1 MVTLGVLGYTMMA
14 GMGVGILTNAGL
26 SNGEMDEKCR
36 MINDLVKEISEVK
49 TQTKELLDKFHLE
62 EKEVESMISQTKT
75 NIENVKNKIFEMKK
89 KNKHRLDRE
98 EYIYFSLILT
108 IILIILVK
116 TILSVF
122 FKENIK

>member
-89 KNKHRLDRE
+89 KK
-98 EYIYFSLILT
+98 
-108 IILIILVK
+108 
-116 TILSVF
+116 
-122 FKENIK
+122 